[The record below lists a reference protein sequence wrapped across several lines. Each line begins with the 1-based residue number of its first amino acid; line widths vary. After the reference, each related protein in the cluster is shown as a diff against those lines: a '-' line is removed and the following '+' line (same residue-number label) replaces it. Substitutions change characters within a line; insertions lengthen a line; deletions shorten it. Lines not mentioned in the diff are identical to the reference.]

1 MGTVMKPPPQ
11 SRYRIF
17 PSLPKVPLCLSVV
30 SSFSW
35 HPAPGNH
42 WSFFFS
48 SCSAFSRMSFIS
60 ISHLKTVFW
69 GLLLGFVTACTLVY
83 APSLHVGFID
93 VCVCISV
100 CAGFMEV
107 VLTSPQMQASV
118 QLSAQASGA
127 IVVGVLSALTSLKT
141 QGKGDVVSLSYHSV
155 NSTDSSSNVQYFN
168 GTLTKLLTLTTAM
181 EKLS

>member
-1 MGTVMKPPPQ
+1 
-11 SRYRIF
+11 
-17 PSLPKVPLCLSVV
+17 
-30 SSFSW
+30 
-35 HPAPGNH
+35 
-42 WSFFFS
+42 
-48 SCSAFSRMSFIS
+48 
-60 ISHLKTVFW
+60 
-69 GLLLGFVTACTLVY
+69 
-83 APSLHVGFID
+83 
-93 VCVCISV
+93 
-100 CAGFMEV
+100 MEV

-141 QGKGDVVSLSYHSV
+141 QGKGDVVSLSCHSV